1 MKFTFLIS
9 CLLLNTVVL
18 ATNFDSLRQSLST
31 QVGRQ
36 RVPTLLRLCNTDYR
50 GIIPNEESRAYG
62 QELFRLAS
70 SLKDT
75 AAQVEAC
82 LCIANSQDRSSP
94 QSDAAAW
101 FAKSE
106 KLARQKPEL
115 LAKTLFWK
123 IRYFYE
129 LGKIDSALWLFKQG
143 DALTKRFTLFSARV
157 RLLGNAGKM
166 YSNAGQFKMA
176 DSLAKEA
183 FRFCKNRRDSAVAHT
198 FWGNVKEDQ
207 GQLDDAFRAFLM
219 AYRLE
224 KKGGDPILATYNLQ
238 QCAGILRDQG
248 RLEQAAAY
256 LEEAVRLAQKT
267 GNIAGLA
274 GAYHTL
280 GGVCKELKVYTK
292 ALKYYQLSL
301 ALKKDVGRPQ
311 KVLNTIESMS
321 DLYYQVGKYD
331 SCLALCQQFLPLSQQ
346 IAYIKAEAPLAL
358 RAALTAGKMNQPTQA
373 RHYLAIGEQVL
384 SKVKPSEELPGLYR
398 LAADAAAVAQD
409 FPKAYRYQ
417 TLFQRIQDSIYNTEK
432 SQIIAELESRFE
444 SEKQKQQIE
453 DLEEKN
459 ELQAIRIAKERSQ
472 RFALLGGAILLAILA
487 VVLWRNVKSRKQ
499 HNATLEKINQNLNLK
514 NKEVQTLLREVH
526 HRVKNNLQIIS
537 SLLRLQARGVEQDD
551 AAEALRISQSRV
563 QSIAL
568 LHQRLYQ
575 DNGLNQVPIRTY
587 FHDLAQSLQDT
598 YRLDENQIQLQVNV
612 DDFELDVDLAIPIG
626 LITNELIINAIKHAF
641 PLHRA
646 GLIEL
651 LVKKTGAQIAIFV
664 KDNGIGLKLSE
675 GKPLIKKSAFG
686 LELVES
692 LAEKIQGHLSFR
704 NGQGTQVEL
713 LIPIAL
719 HPQPVAHD

>member
-1 MKFTFLIS
+1 MKFILLIA
-9 CLLLNTVVL
+9 CFLLNTVAL
-18 ATNFDSLRQSLST
+18 ATNFDSLRQNLST
-31 QVGRQ
+31 QVGKQ
-36 RVPTLLRLCNTDYR
+36 RLPTLLRLCNTDYR
-50 GIIPNEESRAYG
+50 GIIPNEEGRAYG

-70 SLKDT
+70 LLKDT
-75 AAQVEAC
+75 LALVEAC
-82 LCIANSQDRSSP
+82 LCMANSQDRSSP

-115 LAKTLFWK
+115 LAKVLFWK
-123 IRYFYE
+123 VRYYYE
-129 LGKIDSALWLFKQG
+129 LGKIDSALWVFKQG
-143 DALTKRFTLFSARV
+143 ELLTRRHQLLSARV
-157 RLLGNAGKM
+157 RLLGSAGKM
-166 YSNAGQFKMA
+166 YSNTGQFKAA
-176 DSLAKEA
+176 DSLANEA
-183 FRFCKNRRDSAVAHT
+183 FRFCKNRRDSAVAYT

-207 GQLDDAFRAFLM
+207 GQLDDAFRAFLT

-248 RLEQAAAY
+248 RLEKAASY
-256 LEEAVRLAQKT
+256 LKEAVGLAQKT
-267 GNIAGLA
+267 GNVAGLA

-280 GGVCKELKVYTK
+280 GGVYKELKVYTK
-292 ALKYYQLSL
+292 ALNYYKLSL

-321 DLYYQVGKYD
+321 DLYYKVGKYD

-346 IAYIKAEAPLAL
+346 IAYIKAEASLAL
-358 RAALTAGKMNQPTQA
+358 RAALAAGKSKQLSASRQ
-373 RHYLAIGEQVL
+373 YLAVGEQAL
-384 SKVKPSEELPGLYR
+384 LKVKPSEELPGLYR
-398 LAADAAAVAQD
+398 LAADAAAIIQD
-409 FPKAYRYQ
+409 FQKAYRYQ
-417 TLFQRIQDSIYNTEK
+417 SLFQSAQDSIYNTEK

-472 RFALLGGAILLAILA
+472 RFGLLGGAILLAILA
-487 VVLWRNVKSRKQ
+487 VVLWRSAKNRKQ
-499 HNATLEKINQNLNLK
+499 HNVALEKINLNLSLK

-537 SLLRLQARGVEQDD
+537 SLLRLQARGVEQED

-575 DNGLNQVPIRTY
+575 GDGLNQVPIRTY
-587 FHDLAQSLQDT
+587 FHDLSQSLQDT
-598 YRLDENQIQLQVNV
+598 YRLDENQIQLQTQV
-612 DDFELDVDLAIPIG
+612 DDLKVDVDLAIPIG
-626 LITNELIINAIKHAF
+626 LIANELVINAIKHAF
-641 PLHRA
+641 PQQQA
-646 GLIEL
+646 GHIEL
-651 LVKKTGAQIAIFV
+651 VVKKAGAQIVLLV
-664 KDNGIGLKLSE
+664 KDNGIGVKLSE
-675 GKPLIKKSAFG
+675 GKPLIKKSSFG

-692 LAEKIQGHLSFR
+692 LAEKIHASLIFS
-704 NGQGTQVEL
+704 NGQGTQIEL
-713 LIPIAL
+713 LIPFDFSQEPIT
-719 HPQPVAHD
+719 HD